1 MADDD
6 NRPTGEHTLAR
17 RLNRV
22 FDRIRKPDGS
32 RYSLREVAD
41 AVTTAGEPIS
51 FAYIGQ
57 LRNGEKDNP
66 SLKHLRGLARFF
78 GVPVEYFTS
87 DVLAEEVN
95 RELDLAAALRQV
107 RARTIALRQS
117 VVPEAEQAIGALTEL
132 LATIRELEQSRTG
145 TDDGAQR
152 T

>member
-1 MADDD
+1 MAADEH
-6 NRPTGEHTLAR
+6 RPTSGSTLSE

-22 FDRIRKPDGS
+22 FDRIRKADGS
-32 RYSLREVAD
+32 RFSLREVAD
-41 AVTTAGEPIS
+41 AVTAAGEPIS

-87 DVLAEEVN
+87 DTLADEVD

-117 VVPEAEQAIGALTEL
+117 VVPEAEQAIDALTEL
-132 LATIRELEQSRTG
+132 LATIRELERSRTG
-145 TDDGAQR
+145 TDDGTLR